1 MMRNSHR
8 AEPRSLLRIP
18 PSINKEFPSCLYCL
32 QQRTHLHFPVL
43 HREHQHI
50 HLHTHYHG
58 PMSITGS
65 ITVGSILQ
73 ASVILYDRC
82 HLHSSTVALQN
93 QSYISAHT
101 RNALARAKPTRNGPN
116 ILRNP
121 IPLERCSGLGLSR
134 HGVGSSVDGW

>member
-1 MMRNSHR
+1 MTRNSRR
-8 AEPRSLLRIP
+8 AEPRSLLRTP
-18 PSINKEFPSCLYCL
+18 PSINKEFPSCLYRF
-32 QQRTHLHFPVL
+32 QQHIHLHFPVL
-43 HREHQHI
+43 HREPRHI

-58 PMSITGS
+58 PMLITGS
-65 ITVGSILQ
+65 ITVGLILQ

-101 RNALARAKPTRNGPN
+101 RNALARARPTRNGPN
-116 ILRNP
+116 IPRHL
-121 IPLERCSGLGLSR
+121 IPLERYSGLGSSR